1 MVLACMIASCRL
13 STELLCSASLAALS
27 FSSMG
32 AVILLSDVRG
42 WGSLGHALF
51 SRCGPNC
58 KYICHFS
65 WPCFL

>member
-1 MVLACMIASCRL
+1 MVLASMIASCRL
-13 STELLCSASLAALS
+13 STELLCSASLAALPS
-27 FSSMG
+27 RSMG
-32 AVILLSDVRG
+32 AVILSSDVLG
-42 WGSLGHALF
+42 WGSPGHALF